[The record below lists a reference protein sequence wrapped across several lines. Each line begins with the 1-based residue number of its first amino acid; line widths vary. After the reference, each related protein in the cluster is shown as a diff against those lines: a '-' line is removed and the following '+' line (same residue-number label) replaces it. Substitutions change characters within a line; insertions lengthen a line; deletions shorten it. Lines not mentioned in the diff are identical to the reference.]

1 MEETLEDTHRLLHA
15 REALGERA
23 DSEVAADGDVLGAQ
37 DDAEG
42 FWRYVRVRRGHAQT
56 RSNSK

>member
-23 DSEVAADGDVLGAQ
+23 DREVAADGDVLGAQ

-42 FWRYVRVRRGHAQT
+42 FCDGGVRHGHWQK
-56 RSNSK
+56 R